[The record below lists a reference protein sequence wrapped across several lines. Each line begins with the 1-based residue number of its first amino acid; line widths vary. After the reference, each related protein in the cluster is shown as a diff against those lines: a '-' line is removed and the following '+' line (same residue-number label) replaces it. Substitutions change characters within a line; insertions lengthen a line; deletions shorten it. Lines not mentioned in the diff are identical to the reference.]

1 MRLIKLGLMVGLVG
15 CSNDVDPRLIAGGGV
30 GDGEIDGVLNVHVI
44 DTATD
49 APVGNATVRVGDTEK
64 TTNEKGLVTFEDV
77 EGKQT
82 IAVKVSG
89 YRSQVWAGV
98 NGANVTVPVTPA
110 TSGAPDQATLGG
122 TIAGWDQI
130 SVATGHTKAAIVLY
144 SQTNEVGA
152 DVNGIQTPA
161 NMNLCIGV
169 APCNWRVASRTGTVT
184 VIAAIIDR
192 DSNGTLS
199 NPDDDTQ
206 TIIGYAYKSGI
217 TVESGINQMG
227 FVLDQVEAGNLQ
239 TVNVDL
245 GTAPASLTESAS
257 IVGIEIGGGEVVQ
270 LPLFI
275 QTETASLVAPK
286 LSVFGGSATYRL
298 TAIAQTASGDRGAQS
313 IVLRQGLT
321 ATTLAAGEWLVPPA
335 GLTIT
340 RTSAS
345 FTQSTGAKGHSITWS
360 DGTATEL
367 LEISIFD
374 STATIDVPSL
384 VALPAT
390 GSLTAKVSALGVDF
404 DVEDFSLTEDQG
416 EIWGFATEPT
426 TIP

>member
-1 MRLIKLGLMVGLVG
+1 MRLIKLGLLVGLVG
-15 CSNDVDPRLIAGGGV
+15 CSNDVDPRLIPGGGV

-49 APVGNATVRVGDTEK
+49 TPVGNAVVRVGDTEK

-82 IAVKVSG
+82 IAVKVGG

-98 NGANVTVPVTPA
+98 NGANVTVPVTPM
-110 TSGAPDQATLGG
+110 TSGAPAQATLGG
-122 TIAGWDQI
+122 TISGWDQI
-130 SVATGHTKAAIVLY
+130 LVATGHTKAAIVLY
-144 SQTNEVGA
+144 SQTDEVGGDA
-152 DVNGIQTPA
+152 NDIQTPG
-161 NMNLCIGV
+161 NMNLCIG
-169 APCNWRVASRTGTVT
+169 AAACNWRVNSRTGTVT
-184 VIAAIIDR
+184 VLAAIIDR
-192 DSNGTLS
+192 DGKGTIA

-206 TIIGYAYKSGI
+206 VIIGYAFKSGI
-217 TVESGINQMG
+217 TVTSGINQMG

-239 TVNVDL
+239 TVTVDL

-257 IVGIEIGGGEVVQ
+257 IVGLEIGGGEIVQ
-270 LPLFI
+270 LPLFL
-275 QTETASLVAPK
+275 QTQTMSLVAPK
-286 LSVFGGSATYRL
+286 LTVFGSSATYRL
-298 TAIAQTASGDRGAQS
+298 TAVAQTTSGDRGAQS

-335 GLTIT
+335 GLTIS

-345 FTQSTGAKGHSITWS
+345 FTQSAGAKGHSITWS
-360 DGTATEL
+360 DGISEL

-390 GSLTAKVSALGVDF
+390 GALTTKVSALGVDF
-404 DVEDFSLTEDQG
+404 DVSDFSLTDDQD
-416 EIWGFATEPT
+416 EIWGIATEPAT
-426 TIP
+426 VP